1 MNQTLL
7 SARIAEAHA
16 LRYTPAGLPAL
27 DLRLEHESEVTEAGQ
42 ARQVKVEIRAVAFGT
57 DAETLSRQAVGSGF
71 RFTGFLAAPRHGKH
85 PVLHIQSFQASSVA
99 DRPSALSSTD

>member
-1 MNQTLL
+1 MNQTIL
-7 SARIAEAHA
+7 SARIAEVAA

-27 DLRLEHESEVTEAGQ
+27 DLRLEHESETLEAGLK
-42 ARQVKVEIRAVAFGT
+42 RQVKVEIKAVAFGT

-85 PVLHIQSFQASSVA
+85 PVLHIQSFQQ
-99 DRPSALSSTD
+99 DQLS

>member
-1 MNQTLL
+1 VNQTIL
-7 SARIAEAHA
+7 SARIAEAAA

-27 DLRLEHESEVTEAGQ
+27 DLRLEHESETLEAGQ
-42 ARQVKVEIRAVAFGT
+42 KRQVKVEIKAVAFGT

-85 PVLHIQSFQASSVA
+85 PVLHIQSFQQ
-99 DRPSALSSTD
+99 DQLS